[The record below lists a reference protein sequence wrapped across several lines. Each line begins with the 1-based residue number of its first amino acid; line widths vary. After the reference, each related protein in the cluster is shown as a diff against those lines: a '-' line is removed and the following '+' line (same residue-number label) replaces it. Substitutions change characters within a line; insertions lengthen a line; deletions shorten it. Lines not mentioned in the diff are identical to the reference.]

1 MNELRFTVLAKW
13 DEAAKIWYVA
23 ESNVPGLCAE
33 AKTTAALEKL
43 LRVMIPELVELN
55 GMPDNADDN
64 LDEHSVP
71 WELVYK
77 TEGRLAL
84 DC

>member
-1 MNELRFTVLAKW
+1 MSELRFTVLAKW
-13 DEAAKIWYVA
+13 DEDAKIWYVA
-23 ESNVPGLCAE
+23 DSNVPGLCAE

-43 LRVMIPELVELN
+43 LRVMIPELIEIN
-55 GMPDNADDN
+55 GRPDKGNEN
-64 LDEHSVP
+64 HDEHSVP